1 MRTLIQIVSAAL
13 IFAGLLYLLGA
24 AGASDLDM
32 IGNAEIVKRCLAGLA
47 VLSAGTVI
55 AVVGGCFYDV

>member
-1 MRTLIQIVSAAL
+1 MRTVIQTVSATL

-32 IGNAEIVKRCLAGLA
+32 ISNAEIVKRGLAGLA

-55 AVVGGCFYDV
+55 AVVGGYFYDV

>member
-1 MRTLIQIVSAAL
+1 MRTVIQIVSAAL

-32 IGNAEIVKRCLAGLA
+32 ISNADIVTRGLTGLA

-55 AVVGGCFYDV
+55 AVVGGYFYD

>member
-1 MRTLIQIVSAAL
+1 MRTVMQIVSAAL

-32 IGNAEIVKRCLAGLA
+32 ISNAEIVTRGLTGLT

-55 AVVGGCFYDV
+55 AVVGGHFYDV

>member
-32 IGNAEIVKRCLAGLA
+32 ISNVEIVKRCLAGLGI
-47 VLSAGTVI
+47 LSAGTVI

>member
-1 MRTLIQIVSAAL
+1 MRTVIQIVSAAL

-32 IGNAEIVKRCLAGLA
+32 ISNAEIVTRGLVGLA

-55 AVVGGCFYDV
+55 AVVGGHFYDV

>member
-1 MRTLIQIVSAAL
+1 MRTVIQIVSAAL

-32 IGNAEIVKRCLAGLA
+32 ISNAEIVKRGLVGLA

-55 AVVGGCFYDV
+55 AEVGGYFYDV